1 MALLQEHEVGIQ
13 ILDASGSEVFS
24 YQKPEQAGTAYS
36 SAELL
41 QLVQSGKSAD
51 GEMTVCAGIAADSG
65 TEYACLLY
73 FPVNVSRVTMYVN
86 GERFAGGKTMIVPV
100 LAALFLL
107 VLVSGVLYGLL
118 TTRAIKRLTT
128 AIREISVRRYLP
140 VQEQGVFHDLYD
152 SLNTLDAEIR
162 ASDHLRAQ
170 TEKDAGGMDCEHH
183 PRPQN
188 TAFSN

>member
-140 VQEQGVFHDLYD
+140 VQEQGY
-152 SLNTLDAEIR
+152 SMIY
-162 ASDHLRAQ
+162 
-170 TEKDAGGMDCEHH
+170 M
-183 PRPQN
+183 
-188 TAFSN
+188 TA